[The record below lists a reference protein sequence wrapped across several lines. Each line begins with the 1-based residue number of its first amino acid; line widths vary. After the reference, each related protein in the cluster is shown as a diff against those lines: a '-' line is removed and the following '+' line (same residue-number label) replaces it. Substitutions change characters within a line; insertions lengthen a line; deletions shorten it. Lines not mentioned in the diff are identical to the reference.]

1 LTTPTLQDVATQ
13 AGVSP
18 ATVSRVVNGEDSV
31 RKETRAR
38 VMRAI
43 ELLDY
48 RPNLFARGLGGA
60 RSYAVGLVYD
70 NPNAYIIVAA
80 LQGALAACDEL
91 GFGLQVHPFGS
102 TAPKLAERL
111 RDFAHRLG
119 LAGLILTQPVSEHAT
134 ALKSLVAYGVP
145 CVPIVSAAQDP
156 GSAAPCIYI
165 DDRDAA
171 YAVTE
176 HLIQLGHRR
185 IAFLKGGKHHRA
197 SGERFNG
204 YKKALKDYGVALD
217 KDLVVEGDYV
227 FDDGFRGGR
236 RLLGLAQPP
245 TAIFGSNDEIAAGA
259 LAAARSDGLQIPYDL
274 SIAGFEDSPF
284 SRHSWPPLTTARQ
297 RTELIVERATR
308 LLIAHIRG
316 GRVANEGF
324 KPELVV
330 RGSTAPPR
338 RAP

>member
-1 LTTPTLQDVATQ
+1 MTTPTLQDVATQ

-18 ATVSRVVNGEDSV
+18 ATVSRVVNGGTSV
-31 RKETRAR
+31 RSETRTR
-38 VMRAI
+38 VMHAI
-43 ELLDY
+43 QLLDY

-70 NPNAYIIVAA
+70 NPNAYIIVDA
-80 LQGALAACDEL
+80 LQGALTACDEL
-91 GFGLQVHPFGS
+91 GFGLQVHPFNS
-102 TAPKLAERL
+102 QAPKLADRL

-119 LAGLILTQPVSEHAT
+119 LAGLVLTQPVSERAT
-134 ALKSLVAYGVP
+134 TLQGLAEYNIPFVR
-145 CVPIVSAAQDP
+145 IVSAAEDP
-156 GSAAPCIYI
+156 GGSAPCVYI

-171 YAVTE
+171 YAITA

-185 IAFLKGGKHHRA
+185 IGFLKGGKHHRA

-204 YKKALKDYGVALD
+204 YKRALKDYGVELHNE
-217 KDLVVEGDYV
+217 LVVEGDYV
-227 FDDGFRGGR
+227 FDDGFRGAR
-236 RLLGLAQPP
+236 RLMGLTQPP

-259 LAAARSDGLQIPYDL
+259 LAAARSDGLQIPYDV

-297 RTELIVERATR
+297 RAKLIVEHATR
-308 LLIAHIRG
+308 LLVAHIRG
-316 GRVANEGF
+316 DTIQNVGF

-338 RAP
+338 PRP